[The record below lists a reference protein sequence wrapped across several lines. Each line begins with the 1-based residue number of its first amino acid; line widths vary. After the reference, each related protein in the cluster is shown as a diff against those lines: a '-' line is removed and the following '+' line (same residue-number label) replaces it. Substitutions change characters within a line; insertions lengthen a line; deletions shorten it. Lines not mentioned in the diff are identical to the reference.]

1 MSGKGSAQ
9 MPIYRPAPLPRPIPV
24 PDNGK
29 TQTPVP
35 NNQPGNSGNVN
46 TTEPAS
52 PSVPT
57 SPSDSG
63 QANSGQDGRS
73 TDSGSTTTAR
83 SSVAPV
89 TTTEPSANT
98 ANREDDTVRS
108 ATQGQG
114 TLDKSELNKQ
124 TQTLENLLRSLIA
137 VSNPITDS
145 ARLVLAEAKKALADD
160 SLTEQGLRHILQT
173 VKDAIASLESIK
185 ESQSATKAGEQKVSE
200 SAPEADKPVVP
211 TQVPVGI
218 IAASI
223 LVLLGLL
230 FFLLARRN
238 KESEL
243 EKLAKELS
251 KLLKDS
257 NLETVDKDV
266 LENSQEELQKAVS
279 FLADEKGSEHTEAEL
294 IDNLK
299 EVIAKLKAN
308 A

>member
-1 MSGKGSAQ
+1 
-9 MPIYRPAPLPRPIPV
+9 MPIYRPAPLPSPIPA

-29 TQTPVP
+29 THTSVP
-35 NNQPGNSGNVN
+35 HNQPGNASNVN
-46 TTEPAS
+46 TTEPTS

-63 QANSGQDGRS
+63 QANSGQDATS
-73 TDSGSTTTAR
+73 TDSPSETTAR

-89 TTTEPSANT
+89 TTTEPSVNNV
-98 ANREDDTVRS
+98 NRENGTVRS

-114 TLDKSELNKQ
+114 TLDKLELSKQ
-124 TQTLENLLRSLIA
+124 TQTLENLLSSLTA

-160 SLTEQGLRHILQT
+160 SLTEQGLRNILQT

-185 ESQSATKAGEQKVSE
+185 ESQSATKDGEQKVSE
-200 SAPEADKPVVP
+200 KAPEADKSVAQ
-211 TQVPVGI
+211 TQISVGAI
-218 IAASI
+218 VAGI

-251 KLLKDS
+251 KLLKNL

-266 LENSQEELQKAVS
+266 LKKSQEELQNAVS